1 MFERDNFRE
10 IPSENVKYLCNVI
23 VTIQPVSH
31 STKDKDKDVI
41 YYSHV
46 LLDEC
51 CYGFFVDTRKIDLCL
66 KCKKDIDSRL
76 KHKKKSE
83 LNPNLGLMK
92 I

>member
-10 IPSENVKYLCNVI
+10 IPSENVKYLSNVI
-23 VTIQPVSH
+23 LTIQPVSH

-41 YYSHV
+41 NYSHL

-51 CYGFFVDTRKIDLCL
+51 CYGFFVDTRKIDPCL
-66 KCKKDIDSRL
+66 KRKKEIDSRL

-83 LNPNLGLMK
+83 LNLNLRLIK